1 MPNLFPIGISKAT
14 STSNSRNKIAT
25 SQNFGQNGTTLGP
38 AGSNPHS
45 KGAAALLGRDD
56 NMLVAMG
63 TKNNNK
69 YPSAII
75 VNIVLSVLAVL
86 DVVFKTTRCQTKP
99 LPQIV
104 PQS

>member
-1 MPNLFPIGISKAT
+1 M
-14 STSNSRNKIAT
+14 
-25 SQNFGQNGTTLGP
+25 
-38 AGSNPHS
+38 
-45 KGAAALLGRDD
+45 
-56 NMLVAMG
+56 VAMG
-63 TKNNNK
+63 TRYNNK
-69 YPSAII
+69 YPVAII

>member
-1 MPNLFPIGISKAT
+1 M
-14 STSNSRNKIAT
+14 
-25 SQNFGQNGTTLGP
+25 
-38 AGSNPHS
+38 
-45 KGAAALLGRDD
+45 
-56 NMLVAMG
+56 VAMG
-63 TKNNNK
+63 TKYNNK
-69 YPSAII
+69 SPSPII